1 MLRIPKGK
9 DQDAKDQFESVV
21 QWLREARSVALGEGG
36 NDLEDLRRE
45 IDVYRSLRD
54 RGFQNPA
61 ESAGFARVGAAV
73 PQTLSLLPGGKMLEA
88 RSLLST
94 EALAMFEER
103 VRSLRYFHARNL
115 PPTLNHQ
122 SEDGLKIR
130 LSHRPLGRLGI
141 LLPQRGMAV
150 SLLMAL
156 AVPAQVAGVEDI
168 LVALPSEDGGDPAPG
183 VLAACDLLGIRQ
195 VLVGGGSKAVCALI
209 LGTPETAPVDLLVGE
224 ESERARLAML
234 ELAGECEVEAT
245 DSIGDLCIL
254 TDGQDVSPDAV
265 ATELLVHA
273 ELGGPGLRA
282 LLCSSE
288 SFLDTTLAALD
299 RQYSFLKRGHKSV
312 VRRTLEARCR
322 VLPLR
327 SLRRGVE
334 LVRAIQPERLHLL
347 VHTPHKL
354 LGDLEDVGQIHV
366 GQEAAP
372 SLSIRDGAF
381 FCVPSGTRGRIP
393 TPSRF
398 LEPVTAYRCGEQL
411 QPDRDRIRQAW
422 REFETH

>member
-9 DQDAKDQFESVV
+9 DQDAKDQIQSAV
-21 QWLREARSVALGEGG
+21 QWLRQARSVAFGEGD
-36 NDLEDLRRE
+36 NDLEDLRRD
-45 IDVYRSLRD
+45 IDVYRDLRD
-54 RGFQNPA
+54 RGFEDPS
-61 ESAGFARVGAAV
+61 ESAGFARVGAAI

-88 RSLLST
+88 RSQLSP

-115 PPTLNHQ
+115 PATLNHQ

-141 LLPQRGMAV
+141 LLPRRGMAV

-156 AVPAQVAGVEDI
+156 AVPAQVAGVEEI
-168 LVALPSEDGGDPAPG
+168 LVAVPPEEDGDPAPG

-195 VLVGGGSKAVCALI
+195 VLVGSGAEAVCALI
-209 LGTPETAPVDLLVGE
+209 LGTPKTEPVDLLVGE
-224 ESERARLAML
+224 EGERARLAMM

-245 DSIGDLCIL
+245 DSIGDLCVL
-254 TDGQDVSPDAV
+254 TDGQDVSPDEV

-282 LLCSSE
+282 LLCSNE
-288 SFLDTTLAALD
+288 SFIDTTLAALD
-299 RQYSFLKRGHKSV
+299 RQYSFLKRGHKAI
-312 VRRTLEARCR
+312 VRRTLEAHCR
-322 VLPLR
+322 ALPLR

-334 LVRAIQPERLHLL
+334 FVRALHPERLHLL

-366 GQEAAP
+366 GPEAAP

-381 FCVPSGTRGRIP
+381 FCVPGGTRGRIP

-398 LEPVTAYRCGEQL
+398 LEPVTAYRGGDHIL
-411 QPDRDRIRQAW
+411 PDRDRIRQAW